1 MNYPNPTKSISA
13 ISVSC
18 KKISSIMSIGR
29 IRWVALLF
37 STFCLLCA
45 SATLSAQTQ
54 LGADIDGEA
63 AEDSAGK
70 VSLCADGNR
79 LAIGA
84 VGNDGNGDHSGHLR
98 LFDLSMLNVFK
109 INPGLND
116 A

>member
-1 MNYPNPTKSISA
+1 MNCPNPIKSLPVISA
-13 ISVSC
+13 SC
-18 KKISSIMSIGR
+18 KYTGSIMPVGHTGWLAI
-29 IRWVALLF
+29 LF
-37 STFCLLCA
+37 AAFCLLCVP
-45 SATLSAQTQ
+45 ATVLAQTQ

-63 AEDSAGK
+63 AEDSAYK